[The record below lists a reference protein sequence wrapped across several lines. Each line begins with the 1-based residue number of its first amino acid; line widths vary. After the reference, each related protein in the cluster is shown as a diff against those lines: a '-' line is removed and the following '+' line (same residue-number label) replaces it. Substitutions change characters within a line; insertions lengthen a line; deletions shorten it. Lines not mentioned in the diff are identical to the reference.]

1 MLRSIEINIIVYN
14 PFDKSAINAGTRGRG
29 IIKSTDGGE
38 SWKATELVRDNIS
51 AIAIDSV
58 YPNIIYASDEWRIF
72 KSEDAGES
80 WFEINNGFERYDISR
95 FLLLPLIPQTIEF
108 FTGTAGSGVFRYDN
122 SLPLTKRKDTEAAA
136 FGPHNE
142 K

>member
-14 PFDKSAINAGTRGRG
+14 PFDKSAINAGTRGCG

-80 WFEINNGFERYDISR
+80 WFEINNGFESYGISR
-95 FLLLPLIPQTIEF
+95 FLL
-108 FTGTAGSGVFRYDN
+108 
-122 SLPLTKRKDTEAAA
+122 
-136 FGPHNE
+136 
-142 K
+142 

>member
-14 PFDKSAINAGTRGRG
+14 PFDKSAINAGTRGCG

-72 KSEDAGES
+72 KGEMLVKVGLKS
-80 WFEINNGFERYDISR
+80 TMALKDMTSVGFCSCR
-95 FLLLPLIPQTIEF
+95 
-108 FTGTAGSGVFRYDN
+108 
-122 SLPLTKRKDTEAAA
+122 
-136 FGPHNE
+136 
-142 K
+142 